1 MVEIVISL
9 QKGHVICP
17 KTMVESLI
25 GSQNNHVTFLYCGP
39 NVLMYSSI
47 VAQLLQY
54 IPL

>member
-1 MVEIVISL
+1 MVEIVIGL

-25 GSQNNHVTFLYCGP
+25 GSQNNHMTFLYSGP

-47 VAQLLQY
+47 VAQLFEC
-54 IPL
+54 IPP